1 MADEA
6 TTTATTLDRASF
18 LALDKEKLFSLLEL
32 AVRGQQDTANNM
44 VKMTAMMRKADETMK
59 ALRDEIEAL
68 KAANAALQ
76 SEHAKCPSK

>member
-6 TTTATTLDRASF
+6 TTTPPALDRASF
-18 LALDKEKLFSLLEL
+18 LALDKEKLFALLEL
-32 AVRGQQDTANNM
+32 AVKGQQDTANNM

-68 KAANAALQ
+68 KVANAALR